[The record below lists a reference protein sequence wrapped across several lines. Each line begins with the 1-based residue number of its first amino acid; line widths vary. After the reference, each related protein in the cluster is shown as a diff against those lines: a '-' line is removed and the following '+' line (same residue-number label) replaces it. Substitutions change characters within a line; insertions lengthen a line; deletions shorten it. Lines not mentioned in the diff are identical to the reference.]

1 MILYDTLWD
10 GSLPSFIQEM
20 SMARPSARD
29 RARQERIA
37 ADLGSVGFAMPG
49 TVLERRVRCGK
60 KGCRCGADPP
70 QLHGPYYQWTR
81 KVAGKTETRLLS
93 AAQMARYRD
102 WFANARR
109 IRALTGELE
118 ALSLEIAESAEDWG

>member
-1 MILYDTLWD
+1 M
-10 GSLPSFIQEM
+10 
-20 SMARPSARD
+20 
-29 RARQERIA
+29 
-37 ADLGSVGFAMPG
+37 ADLGSVGFALPG

-60 KGCRCGADPP
+60 KGCRCRADPP

-93 AAQMARYRD
+93 ATQLARYRD
-102 WFANARR
+102 WFANAKR

>member
-1 MILYDTLWD
+1 M
-10 GSLPSFIQEM
+10 P
-20 SMARPSARD
+20 RPSTND
-29 RARQERIA
+29 RAAQARIA
-37 ADLGSVGFAMPG
+37 ADLGSLGFALPG
-49 TVLERRVRCGK
+49 TVLERRIRCGK

-93 AAQMARYRD
+93 AAQMARYGT
-102 WFANARR
+102 WFENARR
-109 IRALTGELE
+109 LRSLTSELE